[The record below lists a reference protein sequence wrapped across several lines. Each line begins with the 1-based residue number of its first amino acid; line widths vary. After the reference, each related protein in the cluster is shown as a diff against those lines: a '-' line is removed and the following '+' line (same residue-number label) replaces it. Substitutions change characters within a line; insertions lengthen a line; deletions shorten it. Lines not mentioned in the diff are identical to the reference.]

1 MVKVSG
7 VERQVLGYLKNALDR
22 NMLNGVNSRQM
33 AGDLDLPVEKVNEAC
48 QKLEDLDVAHI
59 ETRNIVDGKVIDLVA
74 WIKPKGIDAL
84 QKEHGIP
91 L

>member
-7 VERQVLGYLKNALDR
+7 EERQVLGYLKNALDR
-22 NMLNGVNSRQM
+22 NMLDGVSSVKI

-48 QKLEDLDVAHI
+48 QSLENKDLVHI
-59 ETRNIVDGKVIDLVA
+59 EKRSLVNGKVKDLVA
-74 WIKPKGIDAL
+74 WIKPKGIDSL

>member
-7 VERQVLGYLKNALDR
+7 VEREVLGYLKGALDR
-22 NMLNGVNSRQM
+22 NMLNGVSSKM
-33 AGDLDLPVEKVNEAC
+33 IAGDLDLPVEKVNEAC
-48 QKLEDLDVAHI
+48 QKLENLDLAHV
-59 ETRNIVDGKVIDLVA
+59 ESRNVVNGKVVDLVA
-74 WIKPKGIDAL
+74 WIKPKGIDSL